1 MSKESL
7 CCLMSA
13 GLKEIKME
21 LHAFDHKASEIA
33 SPRRLSNDLRKAVWM
48 KPHAESVC
56 LSISETADYKHL

>member
-1 MSKESL
+1 MSRESL

-21 LHAFDHKASEIA
+21 LHAFDHKASEIVC
-33 SPRRLSNDLRKAVWM
+33 PRRLSIDLHKAVWM

-56 LSISETADYKHL
+56 LCNGKTDYKHL